1 MSHKIHV
8 RPLRDRVP
16 ADNGARSFLPPHGM
30 VREASPFFERLRQIG
45 AAEVRALPA
54 RGQRVM
60 IRPVNGSRAMAA
72 GVSEW
77 QEAHEAM
84 LTDNLIQFPE
94 EALEGAPDD
103 PVTDQAQREDEPPT
117 STPAEEPSNG

>member
-8 RPLRDRVP
+8 RPLREHVP

-45 AAEVRALPA
+45 AAEVRELPA

-60 IRPVNGSRAMAA
+60 IRPVNGSRTMAA
-72 GVSEW
+72 GVAEW
-77 QEAHEAM
+77 KEAHEAM
-84 LTDNLIQFPE
+84 LTNNLIHFPE
-94 EALEGAPDD
+94 EEPEGAPEE
-103 PVTDQAQREDEPPT
+103 PVTDQALREDEPPT
-117 STPAEEPSNG
+117 STPAEEPSHG